1 MNTLALGPSWLDP
14 DYLLNTFGLPG
25 LLLIVFAESGLL
37 IGFFLPGDSLLF
49 TTGLL
54 VTTGDLKY
62 PLWLVCV
69 LVALAAI
76 IGDQVGYLFG
86 RKVGPALFKRPDS
99 RLFKQENV
107 EKAHE
112 FFEKYGP
119 KSLVLARFVPIVRTF
134 TPIIAGVSRM
144 DYRSFITF
152 NIIGGILWGVG
163 VTLLGA
169 ALGKIDFVHENIEM
183 ILILIVLISVVPIL
197 IEFLRARGK
206 SKKEAAAHQGD
217 DHGPSDGGPAEGP
230 RGGTGE
236 DGQGPAAHQHTGD
249 RTAPYGGGAYGS
261 QYGPGQGAPYGGGQ
275 GAQYGDGGYGAAQAG
290 QYGAQADQ
298 YGQGQGGRQQAAGQ
312 YGGQDT
318 PYGGQ
323 YAGGQGAQYSGGQ
336 YGAPDQGG
344 QQGSQYGAPQGQY
357 GAGQYGGQDT
367 PYGGQYA
374 GGQGAQYS
382 GGQYG
387 APDQGGQQ
395 GGQYGAPDQG
405 GQYGA
410 PQGRYDAGQGGQYDP
425 YGSGRPAPYD
435 PAGHDGRYA
444 GGRPGQP
451 AQPGEYTGGDPYGD
465 RPAAR
470 PGDGQED
477 DPGQYGWENRR

>member
-62 PLWLVCV
+62 PLWPVCV

-144 DYRSFITF
+144 NYRSFITF
-152 NIIGGILWGVG
+152 NIIGGVLWGVG

-169 ALGKIDFVHENIEM
+169 ALGKIDFVHEHIEL
-183 ILILIVLISVVPIL
+183 ILILIVLISVVPIA
-197 IEFLRARGK
+197 IEFLRARSR
-206 SKKEAAAHQGD
+206 SKKEAAAQQGD
-217 DHGPSDGGPAEGP
+217 DRDPSDGGPAAGP
-230 RGGTGE
+230 HGGADDE
-236 DGQGPAAHQHTGD
+236 GQGPAAYRYTADQAASPYDGGGHDSAYGTG
-249 RTAPYGGGAYGS
+249 RPGQYGGQG
-261 QYGPGQGAPYGGGQ
+261 GQYGGGQ
-275 GAQYGDGGYGAAQAG
+275 PGQYGGAQDDQQYGAQYGGQYGGGQEAQYGAQQAQYGAQQAGGQYGGGQPGQYGG
-290 QYGAQADQ
+290 QYGAQ
-298 YGQGQGGRQQAAGQ
+298 GQ
-312 YGGQDT
+312 YGT
-318 PYGGQ
+318 
-323 YAGGQGAQYSGGQ
+323 
-336 YGAPDQGG
+336 
-344 QQGSQYGAPQGQY
+344 
-357 GAGQYGGQDT
+357 
-367 PYGGQYA
+367 
-374 GGQGAQYS
+374 
-382 GGQYG
+382 
-387 APDQGGQQ
+387 
-395 GGQYGAPDQG
+395 DQG

-410 PQGRYDAGQGGQYDP
+410 AQQSGQYGAQQGQYGAQQDSGQYGGAQQGAQYGGNQGGAP
-425 YGSGRPAPYD
+425 YNNGQAAPYD
-435 PAGHDGRYA
+435 GGHDGRY
-444 GGRPGQP
+444 GGGQP
-451 AQPGEYTGGDPYGD
+451 GPYTDRGDAYGD

-477 DPGQYGWENRR
+477 DPGQYGWQNRR